1 MAFYELL
8 GEGDDGACL
17 GAVEAEGLNVGFDLF
32 GTCGGERGGVRVACE
47 ECTGDGVDAHVGGL
61 CREHGGDEQLEGV
74 VEVEFCDGVGVG
86 FAEDAVDFAGAA
98 HGGEVAFG
106 CTCVE
111 AACGGCGFEFG
122 DESNLQER
130 FGVLCRGVLSHAV
143 FCRGVLYFGAV
154 GVLGHSAR
162 VPGLGVWAV
171 ARFTVLG
178 PLLIIFCTALFSV
191 SHHFLGS
198 SRRLTLSG
206 RRLCHTGFMSD
217 TIFVLNGPNLN
228 LLGQRR
234 PEVYGYTTL
243 HDIERMVRERAAD
256 HGFDVEFMQSNH
268 EGALVDEIQRARTR
282 GAAIIINPAA
292 YTHTSVALHDALEA
306 AELPVVEVHLSN
318 VHRREQFRHHSFVSP
333 QATAVIAGAGA
344 YGYVM
349 AVDFL
354 AQHLA
359 E

>member
-1 MAFYELL
+1 MAR
-8 GEGDDGACL
+8 GAPY
-17 GAVEAEGLNVGFDLF
+17 VGM
-32 GTCGGERGGVRVACE
+32 RVRNAP
-47 ECTGDGVDAHVGGL
+47 
-61 CREHGGDEQLEGV
+61 
-74 VEVEFCDGVGVG
+74 
-86 FAEDAVDFAGAA
+86 
-98 HGGEVAFG
+98 AF
-106 CTCVE
+106 
-111 AACGGCGFEFG
+111 
-122 DESNLQER
+122 SPSSPPPR
-130 FGVLCRGVLSHAV
+130 
-143 FCRGVLYFGAV
+143 
-154 GVLGHSAR
+154 
-162 VPGLGVWAV
+162 
-171 ARFTVLG
+171 
-178 PLLIIFCTALFSV
+178 
-191 SHHFLGS
+191 HFLGS

-344 YGYVM
+344 FSSVVG
-349 AVDFL
+349 ADFWY
-354 AQHLA
+354 ADAHPHCVFFA
-359 E
+359 R